1 MYYVYILTSYSNK
14 VMYIGMTND
23 LKRRITEHK
32 NEQID
37 GFTKQ
42 YHVKKL
48 VYFEE
53 HSNPNEAIK
62 REKELKGWR
71 REKKN
76 NLVETMNPEWK
87 DLFY

>member
-1 MYYVYILTSYSNK
+1 
-14 VMYIGMTND
+14 MYIGMTND

-32 NEQID
+32 NQQID
-37 GFTKQ
+37 GFTKK

-53 HSNPNEAIK
+53 YTNPNEAIR

-76 NLVETMNPEWK
+76 DLVETINPEWK
-87 DLFY
+87 DLYF

>member
-1 MYYVYILTSYSNK
+1 MYYVYIITGYSNK

-32 NEQID
+32 NQQID
-37 GFTKQ
+37 GFTKK

-53 HSNPNEAIK
+53 YTNPNEAIR

-87 DLFY
+87 DLYF

>member
-1 MYYVYILTSYSNK
+1 MYYVYIITGYSNK
-14 VMYIGMTND
+14 VLYIGMTND

-32 NEQID
+32 NGQVD
-37 GFTKQ
+37 GFIKR
-42 YHVKKL
+42 YRLKKL

-53 HSNPNEAIK
+53 FLNPAEAIK

-76 NLVETMNPEWK
+76 ALIETKNPKWE
-87 DLFY
+87 DLYF

>member
-1 MYYVYILTSYSNK
+1 MYYVYILTGYSNK
-14 VMYIGMTND
+14 VMYIGMTNN
-23 LKRRITEHK
+23 LKRRILEHK

-37 GFTKQ
+37 GFTKK

-53 HSNPNEAIK
+53 YTNPNEAIR

>member
-1 MYYVYILTSYSNK
+1 MYYVYIITGYSNK

-32 NEQID
+32 NQQID
-37 GFTKQ
+37 GFTKK

-53 HSNPNEAIK
+53 YTNPNEAIR

-76 NLVETMNPEWK
+76 DLVETMNPEWK
-87 DLFY
+87 DLYF

>member
-1 MYYVYILTSYSNK
+1 MYYVYIITGHSNK

-32 NEQID
+32 NQQID
-37 GFTKQ
+37 GFTKK

-53 HSNPNEAIK
+53 YTNPNEAIR
-62 REKELKGWR
+62 REKELKGWC

-76 NLVETMNPEWK
+76 NLVETMNSEWK

>member
-1 MYYVYILTSYSNK
+1 
-14 VMYIGMTND
+14 MYIGMTND

-53 HSNPNEAIK
+53 YSNPNEAIK

>member
-32 NEQID
+32 NEQIE

-53 HSNPNEAIK
+53 
-62 REKELKGWR
+62 
-71 REKKN
+71 
-76 NLVETMNPEWK
+76 
-87 DLFY
+87 

>member
-1 MYYVYILTSYSNK
+1 MYYVYIITGYSNK
-14 VMYIGMTND
+14 VLYIGMTND

-32 NEQID
+32 NGQVD
-37 GFTKQ
+37 GFTKR
-42 YHVKKL
+42 YRLKKL

-53 HSNPNEAIK
+53 FLNPAEAIK

-76 NLVETMNPEWK
+76 ALIETKNPKWE
-87 DLFY
+87 DLYF

>member
-1 MYYVYILTSYSNK
+1 MYYVYIITGYSNK
-14 VMYIGMTND
+14 ELYIGMTND

-32 NEQID
+32 NGQVD
-37 GFTKQ
+37 GFTKR
-42 YHVKKL
+42 YRLKKL

-53 HSNPNEAIK
+53 FLNPAEAIK

-76 NLVETMNPEWK
+76 ALIETKNPKWE
-87 DLFY
+87 DLYF